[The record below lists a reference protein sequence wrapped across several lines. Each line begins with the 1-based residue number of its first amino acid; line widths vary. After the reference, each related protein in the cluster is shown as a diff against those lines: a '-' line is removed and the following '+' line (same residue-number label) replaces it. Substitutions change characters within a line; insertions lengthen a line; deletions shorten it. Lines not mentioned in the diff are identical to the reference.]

1 MAHQEQKQ
9 WCNYVKEKRPEFF
22 RNVHVCDIG
31 SLDING
37 NNRYL
42 FEDYKYVG
50 VDICPGRNVDVV
62 IRGHE
67 FKPLI
72 HFDVVISS
80 ECFEHDQ
87 YYTYTLQNIVRTLLR
102 PGGMF
107 IFTCATDGRH
117 EHGTRR
123 TSPADSPATQDYYM
137 NINEHDVRTALD
149 LENEFSEFQFDVNH
163 FTHDL
168 YFYGIKK

>member
-1 MAHQEQKQ
+1 MAHPEQKV
-9 WCNYVKEKRPEFF
+9 WCNYVKEKHPEMFK
-22 RNVHVCDIG
+22 NVHVCDIG

-42 FEDYKYVG
+42 FENYKYVG
-50 VDICPGRNVDVV
+50 VDICPGRNVDV
-62 IRGHE
+62 ISKGHE
-67 FKPLI
+67 FKPSI
-72 HFDVVISS
+72 QFDVVISS
-80 ECFEHDQ
+80 ECFEHDE
-87 YYTYTLQNIVRTLLR
+87 YWKETLNHIVNNLLK

-137 NINEHDVRTALD
+137 NINEDHVKTAI
-149 LENEFSEFQFDVNH
+149 NTYQTFSEYKFEVNNN
-163 FTHDL
+163 THDL